1 MVSHRNPALSAT
13 ALVLVLALVGGACSS
28 SGGQSS
34 GGTIRGPSVV
44 VGEVSAGAPLAGASV
59 TLTTA
64 QGKPLPGVKPS
75 TSLAAGAF
83 AVEATNLPR
92 NFRVVARDG
101 ALGGRLFTGK
111 LEADVRGW
119 SSTTGDLSVNVG
131 TTLVAIYLSQH
142 PGASLPV
149 ATAAVSKFLGVPPTR
164 DFALDVSIGDALDIT
179 TEDTIVVARLR
190 GEIDLANAKPIG
202 SLVAGAVT
210 NDATGVVLDLTDTT
224 YLDSSGV
231 HLVFDLN
238 ERLVA
243 RQQRLVLTIPAES
256 RIRRVL
262 ELVNVESV
270 VPVVTEVEEA
280 KALARETP
288 ARE

>member
-1 MVSHRNPALSAT
+1 
-13 ALVLVLALVGGACSS
+13 
-28 SGGQSS
+28 
-34 GGTIRGPSVV
+34 
-44 VGEVSAGAPLAGASV
+44 
-59 TLTTA
+59 
-64 QGKPLPGVKPS
+64 
-75 TSLAAGAF
+75 
-83 AVEATNLPR
+83 
-92 NFRVVARDG
+92 
-101 ALGGRLFTGK
+101 
-111 LEADVRGW
+111 
-119 SSTTGDLSVNVG
+119 
-131 TTLVAIYLSQH
+131 
-142 PGASLPV
+142 
-149 ATAAVSKFLGVPPTR
+149 
-164 DFALDVSIGDALDIT
+164 VSIGDALDIT
-179 TEDTIVVARLR
+179 TEDTIVVARLK

-243 RQQRLVLTIPAES
+243 RQQRLVLAIPAES

>member
-1 MVSHRNPALSAT
+1 M
-13 ALVLVLALVGGACSS
+13 
-28 SGGQSS
+28 
-34 GGTIRGPSVV
+34 
-44 VGEVSAGAPLAGASV
+44 
-59 TLTTA
+59 
-64 QGKPLPGVKPS
+64 
-75 TSLAAGAF
+75 
-83 AVEATNLPR
+83 
-92 NFRVVARDG
+92 
-101 ALGGRLFTGK
+101 
-111 LEADVRGW
+111 
-119 SSTTGDLSVNVG
+119 
-131 TTLVAIYLSQH
+131 
-142 PGASLPV
+142 
-149 ATAAVSKFLGVPPTR
+149 
-164 DFALDVSIGDALDIT
+164 SIGDALDIT
-179 TEDTIVVARLR
+179 SEDTIVVARLR

-243 RQQRLVLTIPAES
+243 RQQRLVLAIPAES